1 MVRSQ
6 RGQHARGPDARTASA
21 DRPGR
26 HARPTTR
33 FAARRNALLLACAA
47 VLVAASAMLPG
58 ATATSVTTRLTPIA
72 EAKVSKRQPT
82 VNFGS
87 GPTLR
92 TAPFP
97 KG

>member
-1 MVRSQ
+1 
-6 RGQHARGPDARTASA
+6 
-21 DRPGR
+21 
-26 HARPTTR
+26 
-33 FAARRNALLLACAA
+33 
-47 VLVAASAMLPG
+47 MLPG